1 MDFAFSHQKEGLSF
15 ISQKENPTVED
26 HFSLWRRVDGDQ
38 SHWHK
43 YLDLQQC
50 RFLNFALKASPDSEI
65 GRYEHKIITSE
76 KAQVPVLPRG
86 GILADDMGL
95 GKTLTMLSA
104 IVSSLADASRS
115 VTSPEGLSL
124 NVNSRTKWK
133 AKSTLVIAPSVGE

>member
-1 MDFAFSHQKEGLSF
+1 
-15 ISQKENPTVED
+15 
-26 HFSLWRRVDGDQ
+26 
-38 SHWHK
+38 
-43 YLDLQQC
+43 
-50 RFLNFALKASPDSEI
+50 LNFALKASPDSEI
-65 GRYEHKIITSE
+65 GRYEHKITSE

-133 AKSTLVIAPSVGE
+133 AKSTLVIAPSAGE